1 MTVII
6 TDEKR
11 RSSPSE
17 ANILLLSKY
26 QQPDKESLLDE
37 NSCHHEEKRCKWRM
51 SRQKYFTYVTLLLV
65 SWIGYLVYMYDGNM
79 LLTKYSSMKSH
90 SADCHPYNNPA
101 AANIMDLPSK
111 YLPTS
116 GVDGETR
123 RLIVIGDIHGM
134 KDEMDRL
141 LDKVEFNLTRDHLIL
156 VGDLIA
162 KGPDSAG
169 VVDLAMKLGATC
181 VRGNHEDQVIQ
192 AWDDIQDKN
201 AILAGDQVSS
211 VSSKP
216 YDKKHKH
223 LAQSLGKER
232 IDWIK
237 TWPIILRVGDFGS
250 MGEVVVAHAG
260 LDSDLSLEEQD
271 LYMVM
276 NMRSIKHGVYTD
288 KHNGKAWTKKWNK
301 YQKSFQG
308 KRRTIVYGHDA
319 KRGLRIKNYSLGIDS
334 ACFNGHK
341 LTAAIFEVKNDTYS
355 FKLEQVKC

>member
-1 MTVII
+1 MTVMI

-11 RSSPSE
+11 SSLSE
-17 ANILLLSKY
+17 ANDLLLPKY
-26 QQPDKESLLDE
+26 QQPDKKSLLA
-37 NSCHHEEKRCKWRM
+37 SHHEEKRCKWRM
-51 SRQKYFTYVTLLLV
+51 SRQKFFIYVIILLV
-65 SWIGYLVYMYDGNM
+65 FWIGYLVLIYDGAM
-79 LLTKYSSMKSH
+79 LLTKYSSMNSH
-90 SADCHPYNNPA
+90 CADCHSYYDPNA
-101 AANIMDLPSK
+101 ADVMDLPSE

-123 RLIVIGDIHGM
+123 RLIMIGDIHGM
-134 KDEMDRL
+134 KNEMENL
-141 LDKVEFNLTRDHLIL
+141 LNKIKFNLTRDHLIL
-156 VGDLIA
+156 VGDLVA

-192 AWDDIQDKN
+192 AWDDMQGEN
-201 AILAGDQVSS
+201 EILTGNQRSS
-211 VSSKP
+211 ISSKP

-260 LDSDLSLEEQD
+260 LNSDISLEEQD

-288 KHNGKAWTKKWNK
+288 KHEGKVWTKVLPIPFSTFTLN
-301 YQKSFQG
+301 S
-308 KRRTIVYGHDA
+308 
-319 KRGLRIKNYSLGIDS
+319 NY
-334 ACFNGHK
+334 
-341 LTAAIFEVKNDTYS
+341 Y
-355 FKLEQVKC
+355 